1 VVRDPAAGGALGEET
16 RMSDDPEAL
25 LRLAEEDA
33 FQRRCATATFW
44 RVVALVAW
52 GFALTVLGLLAG
64 MLIGGQR

>member
-1 VVRDPAAGGALGEET
+1 MTE
-16 RMSDDPEAL
+16 DPETP
-25 LRLAEEDA
+25 LRLAEADA

>member
-1 VVRDPAAGGALGEET
+1 VTE
-16 RMSDDPEAL
+16 DPETL
-25 LRLAEEDA
+25 LRVAEEDA

-52 GFALTVLGLLAG
+52 GFMLTVLALLTG

>member
-1 VVRDPAAGGALGEET
+1 MVGVRDPGAGRVGDTMTE
-16 RMSDDPEAL
+16 DPETP
-25 LRLAEEDA
+25 LRLAEADA